1 MMLFSDGA
9 PLTPVGGSSW
19 SLGKTKKETETLEW
33 RKRGETRRHTQQK
46 SLNQWKGRQGHEV
59 KEQKQEGG
67 DKGEKNMKKNDGKK
81 KNPLDV
87 KGEKQVGKTAEEGW
101 WF

>member
-1 MMLFSDGA
+1 MKKKRWDEKTYTAKKPESVEREAGTWSKGA
-9 PLTPVGGSSW
+9 KAG
-19 SLGKTKKETETLEW
+19 
-33 RKRGETRRHTQQK
+33 
-46 SLNQWKGRQGHEV
+46 
-59 KEQKQEGG
+59 GG

>member
-1 MMLFSDGA
+1 MKKKRWDE
-9 PLTPVGGSSW
+9 
-19 SLGKTKKETETLEW
+19 KTYTAKKPESVEREAGT
-33 RKRGETRRHTQQK
+33 
-46 SLNQWKGRQGHEV
+46 
-59 KEQKQEGG
+59 G